1 MENKEEKKEMN
12 WQEIALSLAKDL
24 VQLAQLSKSVVET
37 ASVPTAMIE
46 QTRLLISM
54 NEDILA
60 TYVEINTEEEVNE
73 QEG

>member
-1 MENKEEKKEMN
+1 MENKEEKKETN

>member
-1 MENKEEKKEMN
+1 MSKEEKQN
-12 WQEIALSLAKDL
+12 WEEIAMSLAKDL
-24 VQLAQLSKSVVET
+24 VHLAQLSKSVVET

-54 NEDILA
+54 NEEILT
-60 TYVEINTEEEVNE
+60 TYVESNKEEEVNE

>member
-1 MENKEEKKEMN
+1 MENKEEKKETN

-54 NEDILA
+54 NEDIIA